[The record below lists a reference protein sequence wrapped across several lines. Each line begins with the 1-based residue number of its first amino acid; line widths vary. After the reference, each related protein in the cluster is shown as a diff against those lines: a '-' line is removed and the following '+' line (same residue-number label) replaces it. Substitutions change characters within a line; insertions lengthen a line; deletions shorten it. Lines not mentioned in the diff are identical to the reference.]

1 LLVEE
6 ESIMTASKHFCW
18 ALILAIIFLFAGCN
32 KKEKTASNPAPE
44 QDLSKQT
51 QTYITNRDT
60 VVKSGPGSQ
69 FKSLTRIPRET
80 KIDVVGR
87 DGDWL
92 LVVSKHGNPPG
103 YIDARDADRADEGSK
118 QPAAKIQLGQYVVV
132 ADTVV
137 RKGPGPEHAE
147 VAKVSK
153 GTKVTIVGEERGWLK
168 VESRRGNPPGY
179 IDPTYARRNVEK

>member
-1 LLVEE
+1 
-6 ESIMTASKHFCW
+6 MKASKHFCW
-18 ALILAIIFLFAGCN
+18 TLILATVFLFVGCN
-32 KKEKTASNPAPE
+32 KKEKTASAPA
-44 QDLSKQT
+44 QDLAKQT

-60 VVKSGPGSQ
+60 VVKSGPGPQ
-69 FKSLTRIPRET
+69 FKTLTRIPRET

-103 YIDARDADRADEGSK
+103 YIDARDADPADGGSK
-118 QPAAKIQLGQYVVV
+118 QASPKIQKGQYVVV

-153 GTKVTIVGEERGWLK
+153 GTKVNIVGEERGWLK